1 MYLGFPNRSDCDR
14 ARELA
19 SRGLDGDL
27 SEFDLGVLRVH
38 LQECA
43 ACAEVAAAM
52 GEITE
57 RVRTAVPMDPAP
69 PDVIAHFHA
78 QPQAIDIRA
87 ERQLRRRPAF
97 RTRHRIAATAVA
109 ITAAA
114 AAAGAGALV
123 ASQGHRTT
131 AQARHPT
138 TLAELAPLD
147 HQFRSIHEGRLLLLL
162 PAPRIRSPHVRST
175 LV

>member
-1 MYLGFPNRSDCDR
+1 VYLGFPNRSDCDR

-19 SRGLDGDL
+19 SRSLDGDL
-27 SEFDLGVLRVH
+27 TEFDAGVLRAH
-38 LQECA
+38 LGECA

-52 GEITE
+52 GEISE

-69 PDVIAHFHA
+69 PDVVAHVHVHA
-78 QPQAIDIRA
+78 QLTDIRS
-87 ERQLRRRPAF
+87 ERQLRRRPA
-97 RTRHRIAATAVA
+97 RRARHRIAATAVA
-109 ITAAA
+109 LTAAA

-123 ASQGHRTT
+123 ATHSPGT
-131 AQARHPT
+131 AAHVKPPT

-147 HQFRSIHEGRLLLLL
+147 HQFRSIHEGKLLLLL
-162 PAPRIRSPHVRST
+162 PPPRIRSPHVRGV

>member
-19 SRGLDGDL
+19 SRSLDGDL
-27 SEFDLGVLRVH
+27 AEFDLGSLRAH

-69 PDVIAHFHA
+69 ADVVAHMHVQA
-78 QPQAIDIRA
+78 QAIDIRA
-87 ERQLRRRPAF
+87 ERQLRRRPAR

-131 AQARHPT
+131 AQVKQPT

-147 HQFRSIHEGRLLLLL
+147 HQFRSIREGKLLLVL
-162 PAPRIRSPHVRST
+162 PPPRVHSPHVRSV